1 MSLCR
6 FAAEL
11 YLESLVAKFG
21 YLKAV
26 DYIENHFKNEMGFDF
41 PREVL
46 AIEAVKPLDLPA
58 DFQLQ

>member
-11 YLESLVAKFG
+11 YLESLVDKLG
-21 YLKAV
+21 YLAAL
-26 DYIENHFKNEMGFDF
+26 DYVTNHFKAEMGFDF

-46 AIEAVKPLDLPA
+46 AIEAVKPLDLPS